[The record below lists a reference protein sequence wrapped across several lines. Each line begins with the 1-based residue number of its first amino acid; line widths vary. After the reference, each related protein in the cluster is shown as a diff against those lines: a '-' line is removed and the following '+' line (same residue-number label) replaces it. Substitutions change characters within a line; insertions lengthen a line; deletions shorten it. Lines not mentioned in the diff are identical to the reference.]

1 MGQTPTLSQMCR
13 AQEIMQMAKRCG
25 RGREGE
31 QKKMK
36 MVNLFTFEYGKT
48 KDGKENL
55 SEHRSKKEK
64 KKGSQVNIMDIHIN
78 PKI

>member
-1 MGQTPTLSQMCR
+1 
-13 AQEIMQMAKRCG
+13 MAKRCG

-64 KKGSQVNIMDIHIN
+64 KKRESSEHNGYSH
-78 PKI
+78 KS

>member
-1 MGQTPTLSQMCR
+1 MFSPVGQTPTLSQMCR
-13 AQEIMQMAKRCG
+13 VQEIMQMAKRFG

-36 MVNLFTFEYGKT
+36 MVSLFTFEYGKT

-55 SEHRSKKEK
+55 SEHRSKK
-64 KKGSQVNIMDIHIN
+64 GSQVNIIDSHIN